1 MLLLAL
7 LSCVTQPEDDGCLSS
22 IEAWADEDGDG
33 YGGAS
38 VGAVCELRAGLADN
52 PSDCDDADPDI
63 HPGAEE
69 RCNGLDD
76 DCIDGP
82 DQGLP
87 GARIL
92 YTDADGDGVGA
103 PYSAEFRCGK
113 ARADQVEEGGDC
125 DDDDPLVSPA
135 AVEVCNGFDDD
146 CDYLV
151 DDDDGSLDLTTR
163 TDWFRDADSDG
174 YGGESPHRQACR
186 APAGFVDNSDDC
198 DEVDPFVHPGAV
210 EVVGD
215 GLDQDC
221 DTHDTCYQ
229 DRDRD
234 GYGGP
239 NVIVSRGDRCTR
251 PDEATEGGDCDD
263 TDPAITIPRD
273 WYGDADG
280 DGYGFGLPVG
290 YGCTP
295 PSPNDVPRQGDCDPT
310 DPAINPGAEEV
321 CDDAIDHDCDGAPDC
336 CPVLTATLNATY
348 PVTFGFDYCWGAPA
362 CPYTP
367 PAASTWDLAEDGTWS
382 NRKYTGTWW
391 VEEASCELVVRYDSG
406 TEYTGSAYAPG
417 CLTGDMVSFSGG
429 PGTWSGCAQ

>member
-186 APAGFVDNSDDC
+186 APAGFVDNPDDC
-198 DEVDPFVHPGAV
+198 DEVDPFIHPGAV

-239 NVIVSRGDRCTR
+239 NVVVSRGDACTR
-251 PDEATEGGDCDD
+251 ADEATEGGDCDD
-263 TDPAITIPRD
+263 LDPRITIPRD

-321 CDDAIDHDCDGAPDC
+321 CDDAIDHDCDGNPECCRGRMMDPGNGIVGCWYTAPNVGMTC
-336 CPVLTATLNATY
+336 TSVCASHG
-348 PVTFGFDYCWGAPA
+348 GFDVVASQHAGNQVGMAFWPQKANGSNWVSVECSSTDNNTNWGATGAVPDPAFSHPA
-362 CPYTP
+362 CY
-367 PAASTWDLAEDGTWS
+367 L
-382 NRKYTGTWW
+382 N
-391 VEEASCELVVRYDSG
+391 
-406 TEYTGSAYAPG
+406 
-417 CLTGDMVSFSGG
+417 
-429 PGTWSGCAQ
+429 CACVD